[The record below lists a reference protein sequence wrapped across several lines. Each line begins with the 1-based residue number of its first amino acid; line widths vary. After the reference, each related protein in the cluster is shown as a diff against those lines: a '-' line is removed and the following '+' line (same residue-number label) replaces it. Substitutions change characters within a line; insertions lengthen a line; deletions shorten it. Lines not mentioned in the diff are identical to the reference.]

1 MDEQRRDG
9 GTGSTDRRILERIS
23 EMVEAERD
31 LRAALVEGRIDQ
43 STEHRELKDIEEQLD
58 QCWDLL
64 RQRRARVR
72 AGEDP
77 DGASVRSVE
86 EVERYES

>member
-1 MDEQRRDG
+1 MDDQGRTAAG
-9 GTGSTDRRILERIS
+9 ADRRILERIG
-23 EMVEAERD
+23 EMVDEERR
-31 LRAALVEGRIDQ
+31 LRAALAEGRIDPE
-43 STEHRELKDIEEQLD
+43 TEQRELKGIEEQLD

-64 RQRRARVR
+64 RQRRARVE

-77 DGASVRSVE
+77 DRASVRSVA

>member
-1 MDEQRRDG
+1 VEQRNTG
-9 GTGSTDRRILERIS
+9 GADQRILERIS
-23 EMVEAERD
+23 EMVEAERN
-31 LRAALVEGRIDQ
+31 LRAALADGRIDPA
-43 STEHRELKDIEEQLD
+43 TEHSELKDIEEQLD

-64 RQRRARVR
+64 RQRRARVA

-77 DGASVRSVE
+77 DLAGVRSVE

>member
-9 GTGSTDRRILERIS
+9 GSGSTDRRILERIS

>member
-1 MDEQRRDG
+1 MDEQRTG
-9 GTGSTDRRILERIS
+9 GTDRRILDRIS
-23 EMVEAERD
+23 EMVEAERN
-31 LRAALVEGRIDQ
+31 LRAALAEGRIDQ
-43 STEHRELKDIEEQLD
+43 PTEHRELKDIEEQLD

-64 RQRRARVR
+64 RQRRARTD

-77 DGASVRSVE
+77 DAASVRSVE

>member
-1 MDEQRRDG
+1 MSEQS
-9 GTGSTDRRILERIS
+9 GTGGTDRRILERIS
-23 EMVEAERD
+23 EMVEAERG

-43 STEHRELKDIEEQLD
+43 STEHRELKEIEEQLD

-64 RQRRARVR
+64 RQRRARAD

-77 DGASVRSVE
+77 GGASVRSVD

>member
-1 MDEQRRDG
+1 MDEQSRDG
-9 GTGSTDRRILERIS
+9 GSGSTDRRILERIS

>member
-1 MDEQRRDG
+1 MDEQRTKG
-9 GTGSTDRRILERIS
+9 GTDRHILERIS
-23 EMVEAERD
+23 EMVEAERG
-31 LRAALVEGRIDQ
+31 LRAALAEGRIDE

-64 RQRRARVR
+64 RQRRARVNV
-72 AGEDP
+72 GEDP
-77 DGASVRSVE
+77 DQAAVRSVE

>member
-1 MDEQRRDG
+1 MGEQGKG
-9 GTGSTDRRILERIS
+9 GGTDRRILERIS
-23 EMVEAERD
+23 DMVDTERK

-43 STEHRELKDIEEQLD
+43 STERRELKDLEEQLD

-64 RQRRARVR
+64 RQRRARTD

-77 DGASVRSVE
+77 DQASVRSVE

>member
-1 MDEQRRDG
+1 VVEQQG
-9 GTGSTDRRILERIS
+9 KPGSAGDRRILERIGQ
-23 EMVEAERD
+23 MVEAEHE
-31 LRAALVEGRIDQ
+31 LRMLLADGQIDAD
-43 STEHRELKDIEEQLD
+43 SEHSRLREIEQELD

-64 RQRRARVR
+64 RQRRARVA

-77 DGASVRSVE
+77 DLASVRSVE

>member
-1 MDEQRRDG
+1 MDEQRTEG
-9 GTGSTDRRILERIS
+9 GADRRILERIG

-31 LRAALVEGRIDQ
+31 LRAALAEGRIDQ

-77 DGASVRSVE
+77 DGASVRSTD

>member
-1 MDEQRRDG
+1 MDQQRSG
-9 GTGSTDRRILERIS
+9 AADRRILERIN
-23 EMVEAERD
+23 EMVEAERT
-31 LRAALVEGRIDQ
+31 LRAALADGRIDQ

-64 RQRRARVR
+64 RQRRARVD

-77 DGASVRSVE
+77 DQASVRSVE

>member
-1 MDEQRRDG
+1 MDQQRTEG
-9 GTGSTDRRILERIS
+9 GTDRRILERIS
-23 EMVEAERD
+23 EMVEAERG
-31 LRAALVEGRIDQ
+31 LRAALAAGRIDQ

-77 DGASVRSVE
+77 DGASVRSAD

>member
-1 MDEQRRDG
+1 MTEQRADG
-9 GTGSTDRRILERIS
+9 GADRRILDRIS
-23 EMVEAERD
+23 EMVAAERD
-31 LRAALVEGRIDQ
+31 LRAALAEGRIDPL
-43 STEHRELKDIEEQLD
+43 TERRELKDLEERLD

-64 RQRRARVR
+64 RQRRARVD

-77 DGASVRSVE
+77 GRAGVRSVE

>member
-1 MDEQRRDG
+1 MEQQLNPG
-9 GTGSTDRRILERIS
+9 GGADRRILERIG
-23 EMVEAERD
+23 EMVEQERS
-31 LRAALVEGRIDQ
+31 LRAALADGRIDAT
-43 STEHRELKDIEEQLD
+43 TEQRELKDIEEQLD

-64 RQRRARVR
+64 RQRRARVA

-77 DGASVRSVE
+77 DLAGVRSVE

>member
-9 GTGSTDRRILERIS
+9 GTGSADRRILERIS
-23 EMVEAERD
+23 EMVEAERG